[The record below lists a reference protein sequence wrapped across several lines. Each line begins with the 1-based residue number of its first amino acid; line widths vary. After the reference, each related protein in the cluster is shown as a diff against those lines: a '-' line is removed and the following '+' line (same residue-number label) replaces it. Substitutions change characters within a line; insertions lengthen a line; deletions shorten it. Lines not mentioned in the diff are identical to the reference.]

1 MAHVIELCIDPNPSF
16 STMPSVN
23 YNIFS
28 STGRTFYPEPA
39 KATLKANDSVVVAVK
54 AAAINP
60 VDYKL
65 PKWFLHGRAVGLDFS
80 GVVAEVSPDVTTV
93 KVGDR
98 VFGTA
103 SGVLADKIV
112 VSTSTIAKLP
122 TSFSFKDGAALPIA
136 YLSSY
141 QALVNHGFTEGMK
154 VLIIGASGGCGTA
167 GVQLAKA
174 LGASEIVGVCS
185 KKNEDFVKSLGAD
198 RIIDYQTQSI
208 VDGHEK
214 YFDFVLDTAT
224 SSGGGEDYLDSAKA
238 VLKDP
243 LKNHVLLNGPFSLL
257 FAKFT
262 GLGRKDVALIICEQK
277 AADLES
283 VVKYLELSNSRPV
296 IDSIFPFTQEGV
308 EEAFAKLHSRRV
320 KGKIIINVSGD
331 EI

>member
-1 MAHVIELCIDPNPSF
+1 
-16 STMPSVN
+16 MPSVN
-23 YNIFS
+23 YNILS
-28 STGRTFYPEPA
+28 WSGRTFYPEPA
-39 KATLKANDSVVVAVK
+39 KAVLKSKDSVVVEVK

-65 PKWFLHGRAVGLDFS
+65 PKWFLHGRAVGLDFA
-80 GVVAEVSPDVTTV
+80 GVVTEVSPDVTTV
-93 KVGDR
+93 AVGDR
-98 VFGTA
+98 VFGNAPGT
-103 SGVLADKIV
+103 LADKIV
-112 VSTSTIAKLP
+112 VTPSTIAKLP
-122 TSFSFKDGAALPIA
+122 PSFSFKDGAALPVA

-141 QALVNHGFTEGMK
+141 QALVNHGFTDGMK

-208 VDGHEK
+208 ADGHDK

-224 SSGGGEDYLDSAKA
+224 ASGGGENYLDSAKA

-243 LKNHVLLNGPFSLL
+243 TKNHVSLNGPISLWL
-257 FAKFT
+257 AKFT
-262 GLGRKDVALIICEQK
+262 GIGRKDVALLVCEQK
-277 AADLES
+277 SADLES

-308 EEAFAKLHSRRV
+308 EEAFAKLQSRRV
-320 KGKIIINVSGD
+320 KGKIIINVSG
-331 EI
+331 EE